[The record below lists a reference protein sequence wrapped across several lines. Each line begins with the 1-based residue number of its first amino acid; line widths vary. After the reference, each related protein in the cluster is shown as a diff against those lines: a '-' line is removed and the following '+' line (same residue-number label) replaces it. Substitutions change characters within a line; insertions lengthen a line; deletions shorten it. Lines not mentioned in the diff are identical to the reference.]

1 MPARRYSRKAATFT
15 MRPYALNI
23 SHGARSRYLPGCY
36 EVSFKTR
43 ISAARVEGNMTLHEP
58 SQAIFI
64 VSLVLFVI
72 AWIGYFAGIPFIGNH
87 PSLLTAAAYLVLA
100 LGCLL

>member
-1 MPARRYSRKAATFT
+1 
-15 MRPYALNI
+15 
-23 SHGARSRYLPGCY
+23 
-36 EVSFKTR
+36 
-43 ISAARVEGNMTLHEP
+43 MTLHEP

-100 LGCLL
+100 LGCFL

>member
-1 MPARRYSRKAATFT
+1 MS
-15 MRPYALNI
+15 
-23 SHGARSRYLPGCY
+23 
-36 EVSFKTR
+36 
-43 ISAARVEGNMTLHEP
+43 LHAP

-72 AWIGYFAGIPFIGNH
+72 AWIGYFVGIPFIGNH
-87 PSLLTAAAYLVLA
+87 PSLVIAVAYLVLA